1 MIAITVRLLQ
11 SAHNRPHIIPNKEVI
26 MIIRLATIVG
36 LGLAVAATAAPSF
49 AATREGAI
57 RDCNGHA
64 AKYINHV
71 WGNVE
76 SSVYRSCMAEQGYR
90 E

>member
-1 MIAITVRLLQ
+1 MTK
-11 SAHNRPHIIPNKEVI
+11 SAKVV
-26 MIIRLATIVG
+26 LVTIVG
-36 LGLAVAATAAPSF
+36 LGLAVASTAAPSF
-49 AATREGAI
+49 AGTREETIQECVG
-57 RDCNGHA
+57 RS

-76 SSVYRSCMAEQGYR
+76 SSVYRSCMAQQGYQ